1 MRGQAIF
8 EVSLILALL
17 VGAFIAGAIV
27 ALIQDRKRLRRMH
40 QQARS
45 HTGRTDFSER
55 LKPEPKLIESP
66 EPK

>member
-1 MRGQAIF
+1 MKAQAIF

-40 QQARS
+40 EDDLESRKA
-45 HTGRTDFSER
+45 GRGTW
-55 LKPEPKLIESP
+55 
-66 EPK
+66 

>member
-1 MRGQAIF
+1 MKAQAIF

-40 QQARS
+40 QQARAQAS
-45 HTGRTDFSER
+45 EDPGFQQIEGGGGRHAQ
-55 LKPEPKLIESP
+55 
-66 EPK
+66 